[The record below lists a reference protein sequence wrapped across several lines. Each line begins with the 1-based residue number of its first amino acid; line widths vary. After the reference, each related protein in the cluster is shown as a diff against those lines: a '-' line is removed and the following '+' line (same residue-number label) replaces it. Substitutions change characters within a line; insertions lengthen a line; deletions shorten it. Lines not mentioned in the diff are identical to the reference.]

1 MNRLK
6 HILCPV
12 DFSEASYQAIE
23 KASFFA
29 QLFQA
34 DLTLLHVINVL
45 PQSFGV
51 VFGLDINSNNM
62 VEKATENARTLLR
75 EAKKNYV
82 PYAVTCKSSIRV
94 GNHAEQILLEAD
106 EISADLIVLNLP
118 EMASSDASGKASYTD
133 HLVLHADCP
142 VMTFRANKPDGIEAR
157 KGFRK
162 ILIPVNRNSP
172 LAEIYRYL
180 DQYLSFMAPEIT
192 LFSVLPPDASDLR
205 KNDYKLFHQM
215 TTKEWVGKGLGKI
228 TAVIQEGTDA
238 RQGIRQYALSHGY
251 DLLLL
256 YTNVREGHYAEDEN
270 GVANLVNHASVP
282 VITLRTGKTTS
293 SA

>member
-1 MNRLK
+1 M
-6 HILCPV
+6 

-51 VFGLDINSNNM
+51 VFGLDINTQSM

-106 EISADLIVLNLP
+106 EIHSDLIVLNLP
-118 EMASSDASGKASYTD
+118 EITLSDPSGRSAYTD
-133 HLVLHADCP
+133 QLVLHAHCP
-142 VMTFRANKPDGIEAR
+142 IITFRANKPDGLEAR

-162 ILIPVNRNSP
+162 ILIPINRSTP
-172 LAEIYRYL
+172 LAEIYHYL
-180 DQYLSFMAPEIT
+180 DQYLSFMALEIT
-192 LFSVLPPDASDLR
+192 LLSVLPPDASDLR
-205 KNDYKLFHQM
+205 KNDYQLFHQM
-215 TTKEWVGKGLGKI
+215 TTRDWAGKGLGKVSSVVLEGI
-228 TAVIQEGTDA
+228 DPQRMIQ
-238 RQGIRQYALSHGY
+238 QYTVSHGF

-256 YTNVREGHYAEDEN
+256 YTGNMQENNYVLNGN
-270 GVANLVNHASVP
+270 GVGNLVHHAPIP
-282 VITLRTGKTTS
+282 VMTLRTGKTAS